1 MIIGHVQS
9 ESTKKMK
16 SISRIVQVFRPFA
29 TVTLL
34 KKVLRKKYREY
45 LNHLE
50 MISEKRKMEKKNK
63 KLKENTINV
72 L

>member
-1 MIIGHVQS
+1 M
-9 ESTKKMK
+9 
-16 SISRIVQVFRPFA
+16 FRPFA